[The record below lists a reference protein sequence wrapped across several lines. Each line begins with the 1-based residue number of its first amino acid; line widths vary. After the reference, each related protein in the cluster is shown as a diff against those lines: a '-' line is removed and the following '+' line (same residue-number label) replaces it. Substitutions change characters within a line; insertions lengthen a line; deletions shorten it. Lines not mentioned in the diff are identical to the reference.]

1 MENLGIMLGTHWELD
16 RNTIRTWWEQQQKSK
31 KSNTPSPFE
40 PKKKLGP
47 LGACWLTSLAAKE
60 NFYAYL
66 SSLPI
71 FGLG

>member
-1 MENLGIMLGTHWELD
+1 MENLGNMLGTHWELD
-16 RNTIRTWWEQQQKSK
+16 RNTVRTWWEQQKSK
-31 KSNTPSPFE
+31 KSNTPSPF
-40 PKKKLGP
+40 KIQKKLGP